1 MRGINK
7 LDLDLGSSLQSL
19 LLLDDL
25 HLSLG
30 THDTTTPLSAGLVML
45 LEVTI
50 LDSGDELGQLVL
62 VLGADLSDGEDSSG
76 LGLVRYRSNFID
88 LVLLTFL
95 WTTVP
100 RRALPLTM
108 A

>member
-1 MRGINK
+1 VRGINK
-7 LDLDLGSSLQSL
+7 LDLDLGSSLESL

-30 THDTTTPLSAGLVML
+30 THDTTTPLSAGLLVL
-45 LEVTI
+45 LKVTV
-50 LDSGDELGQLVL
+50 LDSGDELGELGL
-62 VLGADLSDGEDSSG
+62 VLGADLGDGEDSSG
-76 LGLVRYRSNFID
+76 LGLVRHNSDFVD